1 MVSEADGH
9 LFSQGFIA
17 VWLVVTNRRAVLKL
31 SRLFK
36 FENEIQASV
45 YEDLCMA
52 FQFAVSSN
60 KLHGVKR
67 TVYFSF
73 SNAS

>member
-17 VWLVVTNRRAVLKL
+17 VWLVVTNRRAVLKF

-36 FENEIQASV
+36 CMAF
-45 YEDLCMA
+45 LCMA
-52 FQFAVSSN
+52 FQFAVSPN

-67 TVYFSF
+67 TVCFSF